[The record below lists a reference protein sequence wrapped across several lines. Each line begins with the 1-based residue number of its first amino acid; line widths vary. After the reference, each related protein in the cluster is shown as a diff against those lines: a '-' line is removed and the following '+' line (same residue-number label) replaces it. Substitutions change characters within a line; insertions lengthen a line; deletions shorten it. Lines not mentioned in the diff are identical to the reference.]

1 MCIRRLFYDK
11 SVINIEDKKD
21 RAFGASGHEKY
32 FSEIINTR
40 DNCFWGGKWTGK
52 KISPKLGKDLLCF
65 LLPPVGPLLVLHFN
79 ENIF

>member
-40 DNCFWGGKWTGK
+40 DNCF
-52 KISPKLGKDLLCF
+52 
-65 LLPPVGPLLVLHFN
+65 
-79 ENIF
+79 